1 MSGTGKNTTSTQAV
15 SIPPQVLAQYQ
26 TVNAQAQ
33 QTAQTPF
40 QQYGGQ
46 FVAPVNAQQNTGI
59 SGINSS
65 ANEAQPY
72 YGAAT
77 DVLGATQANTTPT
90 NDTATA
96 LAAQS
101 AGAVNPSALTPEAI
115 QQYLSPYL
123 STVLGSTAGLINQN
137 NAVAQT
143 GALGTAIQSGAFG
156 GDRTGLAAA
165 NLEQQQ
171 NLAAGN
177 IYSGIANTG
186 YMNAQDVAQQQQGVG
201 LAAGQANRAA
211 VAAAGQELSGIGATT
226 YGEGANTASELGA
239 IGTGAQT
246 AGLTGAQAQ
255 IGAGT
260 LQQQTQQAQDTAQ
273 YNQFL
278 QQQSYPF
285 QVDQF
290 LASIAE
296 GTGAL
301 SGSTTTTS
309 QPGGFFSDK
318 RLKHNIRKIGKTF
331 DGQPIY
337 SYSMHGDPR
346 TQIGLIAQDVEKKHP
361 ESVGVAGH
369 YKVVDYG
376 KATEEAANRG
386 HFYSGGVVPLRRAY
400 QGGGGPVIQYAGSP
414 SLVSPVDLSNILAA
428 QRDMYAPYSGG
439 AGLYGNTASG
449 PYGGKSHVPAPS
461 GAVAHLVTPQGGAPR
476 GPTVLENTK
485 SLTDLA
491 TQGQKLYQGL
501 NKKSAPSNSQ
511 VAPAGNAPPDLSG
524 MGVAAPPPA
533 DNTVTDTAPSGDTPP
548 DSSDLARGGVA
559 GRHGYD
565 DGGNAG
571 EEVPTELNIPDSGSS
586 ATKPATQQP
595 PALQNQNHDLQD
607 IGSLVGI
614 AAGIAAMA
622 KRGGRIKRADG
633 GATDDDDSDQAD
645 LGLDEGPPTP
655 TPDAPPSDS
664 TPVPTKIAGVA
675 PTSAAKDT
683 DAWYKHAA
691 NVVPLLTGLAAMGT
705 APTKHLGVAL
715 SAGLGAGAQSWLPA
729 QQQSAD
735 VQAQQLQNQKL
746 QYQIGLLK
754 PTAAGPANQAP
765 STLFGASVDPTSVAA
780 TAQSKFAVPDVWTP
794 EESQAVATATNAQ
807 RAGMPS
813 ALEGIKTAHATRIQS
828 AQQQAT
834 LAASGKYQAM
844 DSVANADPGTA
855 FSVLQAHDPEAAA
868 SIQQIASR
876 SGIDPDKLARAY
888 ASNTGSAV
896 HQYAGRGDPQVG
908 ADGKQ
913 RDKPSGHILLGGV
926 PVGMSPSELASANIA
941 LAHTIDT
948 GAAAHP
954 ALINTPAGKA
964 AAGTLAPPQGGVA
977 AGLSTPAG
985 SAPNGVAAG
994 PAPSPAVS
1002 PAPARPAPAA
1012 PIQVR
1017 RPIDQ
1022 ALLDRLHGKPGATWS
1037 GTPAPAATAAKP
1049 VGPQPLDFKDV
1060 PSKPTWADN
1069 PNAVPPE
1076 GQGKDY
1082 SDKKS
1087 ALQAESND
1095 LRTTQFQQVN
1105 VQRMLNELPNAKVG
1119 PGTKYLSDLQT
1130 TLGNLTGSQLQ
1141 TLFNSNP
1148 AAYNLLEKGLGNQ
1161 ALQTTLANIREQ
1173 GGSVRLGAQES
1184 SLILNKLSASP
1195 EMARGAIQTLLGW
1208 QKQQLDYEAGR
1219 QNAIPGYLAHN
1230 GDARYFENWYSN
1242 KRPLQN
1248 AVSTAASPGTSVGK
1262 PMPTGDR
1269 LTAYANQYFG
1279 GDTAKAQAHLQA
1291 NGYRQ

>member
-1 MSGTGKNTTSTQAV
+1 MELCS
-15 SIPPQVLAQYQ
+15 
-26 TVNAQAQ
+26 
-33 QTAQTPF
+33 
-40 QQYGGQ
+40 
-46 FVAPVNAQQNTGI
+46 VA
-59 SGINSS
+59 
-65 ANEAQPY
+65 
-72 YGAAT
+72 
-77 DVLGATQANTTPT
+77 LHR
-90 NDTATA
+90 
-96 LAAQS
+96 
-101 AGAVNPSALTPEAI
+101 
-115 QQYLSPYL
+115 
-123 STVLGSTAGLINQN
+123 LINQN
-137 NAVAQT
+137 NQL
-143 GALGTAIQSGAFG
+143 GASWAAWHCDFSQALSAAIERVSQRRICSSK
-156 GDRTGLAAA
+156 
-165 NLEQQQ
+165 Q

-239 IGTGAQT
+239 LGTGAQT

-290 LASIAE
+290 LANIAE

-491 TQGQKLYQGL
+491 SQGQKLYQGL
-501 NKKSAPSNSQ
+501 NKKSASSNSQ
-511 VAPAGNAPPDLSG
+511 AAPAGNAPPDLSG

-614 AAGIAAMA
+614 AAGIASMA

-645 LGLDEGPPTP
+645 LGLDEAPPTP

-729 QQQSAD
+729 QEQSAD
-735 VQAQQLQNQKL
+735 IQSRQIQNQMAQLQLDTTK
-746 QYQIGLLK
+746 
-754 PTAAGPANQAP
+754 QA
-765 STLFGASVDPTSVAA
+765 L
-780 TAQSKFAVPDVWTP
+780 
-794 EESQAVATATNAQ
+794 N
-807 RAGMPS
+807 
-813 ALEGIKTAHATRIQS
+813 
-828 AQQQAT
+828 
-834 LAASGKYQAM
+834 
-844 DSVANADPGTA
+844 DPG
-855 FSVLQAHDPEAAA
+855 
-868 SIQQIASR
+868 
-876 SGIDPDKLARAY
+876 GLA
-888 ASNTGSAV
+888 G
-896 HQYAGRGDPQVG
+896 
-908 ADGKQ
+908 
-913 RDKPSGHILLGGV
+913 
-926 PVGMSPSELASANIA
+926 
-941 LAHTIDT
+941 
-948 GAAAHP
+948 
-954 ALINTPAGKA
+954 
-964 AAGTLAPPQGGVA
+964 A
-977 AGLSTPAG
+977 AGLGKSPTPGVAPAPTAQTTGTDYSSYYRSKYFVPPVTPQEQTASQRAIAMGVSPVLGNRPTSAVNTEIQQRVSSQQAANKNDAQNEFDKYYGIATTASDPKVAADAAARANAAHQWTGDDYVDKGGVLVNSRTGQRPVGAAGQVIPPSTMAALVNSANQLVEVPRSDG
-985 SAPNGVAAG
+985 STVKMPLYAANHAQNAEAYARHLWDISNVTPGVANNGVAGG
-994 PAPSPAVS
+994 PSSPSAPSAS
-1002 PAPARPAPAA
+1002 RPAAA
-1012 PIQVR
+1012 PTPSPPIPVR
-1017 RPIDQ
+1017 RPADQQ
-1022 ALLDRLHGKPGATWS
+1022 ALLDRLHGKPGATLT
-1037 GTPAPAATAAKP
+1037 TPAPAPAASVSNGQAPMLPGVDLGKLTKTQVAPVTTGASPSTAATVKNTETEKAR
-1049 VGPQPLDFKDV
+1049 QAQLDEAAGIQKQA
-1060 PSKPTWADN
+1060 SEN
-1069 PNAVPPE
+1069 NALL
-1076 GQGKDY
+1076 
-1082 SDKKS
+1082 S
-1087 ALQAESND
+1087 
-1095 LRTTQFQQVN
+1095 QFQSKLTQIN
-1105 VQRMLNELPNAKVG
+1105 PRDVG
-1119 PGTKYLSDLQT
+1119 PGSAAFKRLMELKTAVTAGAPQDLVDMEVVDKFANQLGVQNVRSLLSGQRITNQEMMNFLTRASASTTQPVDVMRQIIAYQKSNNDYDLLKSNTK
-1130 TLGNLTGSQLQ
+1130 
-1141 TLFNSNP
+1141 
-1148 AAYNLLEKGLGNQ
+1148 AA
-1161 ALQTTLANIREQ
+1161 ALQDPYNADPRKIDGEIENMSHRSDFVHNALSSAETSTKTSKSGRPMTF
-1173 GGSVRLGAQES
+1173 GSDGQ
-1184 SLILNKLSASP
+1184 
-1195 EMARGAIQTLLGW
+1195 W
-1208 QKQQLDYEAGR
+1208 
-1219 QNAIPGYLAHN
+1219 H
-1230 GDARYFENWYSN
+1230 
-1242 KRPLQN
+1242 
-1248 AVSTAASPGTSVGK
+1248 
-1262 PMPTGDR
+1262 
-1269 LTAYANQYFG
+1269 YA
-1279 GDTAKAQAHLQA
+1279 K
-1291 NGYRQ
+1291 